1 MDPRARGWESQEV
14 PLTVAPPP
22 RTGEAAQG
30 PWFADPPSIAAADHA
45 AMPPDGRAVE
55 PAHPGRPATARTA
68 AAGGLSRR
76 PRGAGART
84 VADGA
89 LLAFAALIAA
99 AAATA

>member
-45 AMPPDGRAVE
+45 AMPPGGPAAE
-55 PAHPGRPATARTA
+55 PAHPKPAATARTG
-68 AAGGLSRR
+68 AAGGPSSRAPAVPAPPVLAGR
-76 PRGAGART
+76 TEAAGAPCPRT
-84 VADGA
+84 
-89 LLAFAALIAA
+89 
-99 AAATA
+99 